1 MEFRKLGN
9 LDVST
14 IGLGTLNTFNVTS
27 DEDIAVRKQ
36 IVDNCLAND
45 INFIDSAAAYGDS
58 EMVVGKTTSGR
69 RDKFYMATKVRIE
82 GKEAG
87 EAQIAESFR
96 AFQTDYIDLIQVHN
110 MIDYR
115 THLPTLQALKADGK
129 IGMVGVTAMV
139 TEAYPEIMDLMR
151 AGSVDAVQIPYNVVQ
166 TEVADELLPLA
177 QDLGIGILTMEPL
190 KKGRYVKDLKQQP
203 DLAPLAG
210 TGIETWGQALLAWVI
225 SDPRVTLTIPATSRP
240 ERVSENAAAGSLPR
254 LSGEMRDYIREET
267 LRCM

>member
-14 IGLGTLNTFNVTS
+14 IGLGTLRTFDVTS
-27 DEDIAVRKQ
+27 DEDIAVRRE
-36 IVDNCLAND
+36 IVDNCLANG
-45 INFIDSAAAYGDS
+45 INFIDSAAAYGNS

-69 RDKFYMATKVRIE
+69 RDKFYMATKVRVE
-82 GKEAG
+82 GKQAG

-115 THLPTLQALKADGK
+115 THLPTLQALKSQGK

-166 TEVADELLPLA
+166 TEAADELLPLA
-177 QDLGIGILTMEPL
+177 QELGIGILTMEPL
-190 KKGRYVKDLKQQP
+190 KKGRFVNDLKKQP

-210 TGIETWGQALLAWVI
+210 TGIDTWAQALLAWVV
-225 SDPRVTLTIPATSRP
+225 SDPRVALTIPATSRS
-240 ERVSENAAAGSLPR
+240 ERISENAAAGSVPR
-254 LSGEMRDYIREET
+254 LTDELRDYIREET
-267 LRCM
+267 VRCL

>member
-27 DEDIAVRKQ
+27 DEDIAVRRQ

-115 THLPTLQALKADGK
+115 THLPTLQALKAEGK

-254 LSGEMRDYIREET
+254 LSDEMRDYIREET

>member
-9 LDVST
+9 LDFST
-14 IGLGTLNTFNVTS
+14 IGLGTLRTFDVTS
-27 DEDIAVRKQ
+27 DEDVAVRKE

-45 INFIDSAAAYGDS
+45 INFIDSAAAYGNS
-58 EMVVGKTTSGR
+58 EMVVGRTTSGR
-69 RDKFYMATKVRIE
+69 RDKFYLATKVRIE

-87 EAQIAESFR
+87 VSQINQSFE

-115 THLPTLQALKADGK
+115 THLPTLQALKAEGK

-151 AGSVDAVQIPYNVVQ
+151 AGNVDAVQIPYNVVQ

-177 QDLGIGILTMEPL
+177 EDLGIGILTMEPL
-190 KKGRYVKDLKQQP
+190 KKGRYVKELKQQP

-210 TGIETWGQALLAWVI
+210 TGIETWAQALLAWVI

-240 ERVSENAAAGSLPR
+240 ERIRENAAAGSLPR
-254 LSGEMRDYIREET
+254 LSNEMRDYIREET
-267 LRCM
+267 NRCL

>member
-27 DEDIAVRKQ
+27 DEDIAVRRQ
-36 IVDNCLAND
+36 IVDNRLAND
-45 INFIDSAAAYGDS
+45 INFIDSAAASGDS

-115 THLPTLQALKADGK
+115 THLPTLQALKSEGK

-210 TGIETWGQALLAWVI
+210 SGIETWAQALLAWVI

-254 LSGEMRDYIREET
+254 LTDDLRDYIREET